1 MNNSDLFD
9 RIEFKHQARKR
20 LRKSWT
26 VPVLITLIFYVIFF
40 MINKDTFE
48 FSMPDFS
55 NIENFSYSYSF
66 NVSPSDE
73 NATLSLLT
81 SLINIM
87 IYGIFGIAFAKFYLD
102 MRQKDKM
109 QFQDFLNNLSMFV
122 RGILGQL
129 WMTLWIVLWS
139 FLFFIPGIVKTFAY
153 SQMHYILAEYPEVSV
168 TEAMKISM
176 KITKGYKWDLFIMYL
191 SFLGWMILSILTFG
205 IGFLWLKPY
214 MELSF
219 ANAYKFMLGNA
230 LNKNRITMEELHPTY
245 NTENQNG
252 EQNGE

>member
-9 RIEFKHQARKR
+9 RTEFKLQAKKR

-26 VPVLITLIFYVIFF
+26 VPVLITLIFYVVFF
-40 MINKDTFE
+40 MVNKDSFK

-66 NVSPSDE
+66 NVSPTED
-73 NATLSLLT
+73 NATISLLT
-81 SLINIM
+81 SLINII

-109 QFQDFLNNLSMFV
+109 QFQDFVNNLSMFT

-129 WMTLWIVLWS
+129 WMTLWTFLWS
-139 FLFFIPGIVKTFAY
+139 LLFFIPGIVKTFAY

-176 KITKGYKWDLFIMYL
+176 KITKGYKWDIFMMYL
-191 SFLGWMILSILTFG
+191 SFLGWMILSILSSG
-205 IGFLWLKPY
+205 IGFLWLIPY
-214 MELSF
+214 MNLSS
-219 ANAYKFMLGNA
+219 ANAHKFLLENA
-230 LNKNRITMEELHPTY
+230 LEKNRITKADLHVEE
-245 NTENQNG
+245 
-252 EQNGE
+252 